1 MPARPLSVLLSDPPR
16 TAALPVERVISQGGA
31 RALRLPIV
39 AGGSTLETMSAPR
52 EQGGSLTPAEQE
64 DLVVALRRLL
74 QVTGV
79 SLQQRAH
86 LENALESRIV
96 VEQAKGMLAER
107 LRLSLAEAFE
117 LLRGAARANRR
128 RVHDLAREVIE
139 QPETPAVLLA
149 QLHKLLRSE
158 KKD

>member
-1 MPARPLSVLLSDPPR
+1 VSPSHGQGPSFSPP
-16 TAALPVERVISQGGA
+16 
-31 RALRLPIV
+31 
-39 AGGSTLETMSAPR
+39 
-52 EQGGSLTPAEQE
+52 EQE
-64 DLVVALRRLL
+64 DLTVALRRLL
-74 QVTGV
+74 HVTGA

-86 LENALESRIV
+86 LESALESRIV

-149 QLHKLLRSE
+149 QLHELLRSE